1 MSIYEYKDR
10 QARTNSWTKEG
21 LDDSYLLNT
30 GQRGRAV
37 GKWHCCSNPTNVLR
51 NCLKVL
57 QKQFGLLTEY
67 EEYYKSYLSSDDVHA
82 NDEEKEDG

>member
-1 MSIYEYKDR
+1 MTLKQRQTQWSFTTTDTGSAMSIYEYKDR

-37 GKWHCCSNPTNVLR
+37 GK
-51 NCLKVL
+51 
-57 QKQFGLLTEY
+57 
-67 EEYYKSYLSSDDVHA
+67 
-82 NDEEKEDG
+82 